1 MEHNPSSRIALVFSA
16 LVLVACFALVA
27 YFEPA
32 LINGIRLLCT
42 NILDLLKGI

>member
-1 MEHNPSSRIALVFSA
+1 MEHNPSSRIALVLSA

-32 LINGIRLLCT
+32 LLNGIRLLGT
-42 NILDLLKGI
+42 AILDLLKEV